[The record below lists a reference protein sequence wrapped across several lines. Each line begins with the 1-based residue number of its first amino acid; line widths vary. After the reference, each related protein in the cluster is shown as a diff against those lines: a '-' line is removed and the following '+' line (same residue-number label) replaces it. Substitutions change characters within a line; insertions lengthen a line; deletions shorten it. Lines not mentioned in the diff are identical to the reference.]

1 MNSVQGLMAIVLCV
15 VQHEFE
21 VESVDTFGRPSY
33 LSSLRLWYHWQ
44 ICELISLHTVHI
56 SIVSSHVVGSS
67 YIQRAALPEPEL
79 VGSLA
84 VGSLSI
90 AGSRLANPIICGHVL
105 LQSTIRDDLV
115 VKL

>member
-1 MNSVQGLMAIVLCV
+1 
-15 VQHEFE
+15 
-21 VESVDTFGRPSY
+21 
-33 LSSLRLWYHWQ
+33 
-44 ICELISLHTVHI
+44 
-56 SIVSSHVVGSS
+56 
-67 YIQRAALPEPEL
+67 
-79 VGSLA
+79 LA